1 MKLYEELT
9 TVLPFYTNKRNQ
21 ERFKENVAKNSVLK
35 ILSPS
40 NALLPFMLKLPK
52 SSPKPTSF
60 KIIDMNGT
68 ETDLSNNI
76 SKLKGIDFDDFAYCY
91 YKGEELTFKYE
102 AFEQPLNLCGFFY
115 IELKIDDVHYFSEI
129 FFMSQDIK
137 ANEFSDKYVKF
148 EYWDEKDIE
157 PLRYRNDF
165 KQIFYLDTFIH
176 TSEPEIEEENEVDG
190 LGGQIPTFTK
200 FTIKQK
206 IEVVVPDFF
215 KNAIMTMQMHDEI
228 FVYEKNKRQGKIDRI
243 KVTPNVDETG
253 ASFQVEII
261 LETDI
266 LIKTECEQNKIAV
279 NEDLWV

>member
-9 TVLPFYTNKRNQ
+9 TVLPFYTNKLNQ
-21 ERFKENVAKNSVLK
+21 ERFKENVAKNCALK
-35 ILSPS
+35 LFSPS

-60 KIIDMNGT
+60 KIVDLNGNK
-68 ETDLSNNI
+68 TDLSNNI
-76 SKLKGIDFDDFAYCY
+76 SKLKAFDFDDFAYCY
-91 YKGEELTFKYE
+91 YNGEELVFKYE
-102 AFEQPLNLCGFFY
+102 TIEQPLDLTGFYFV
-115 IELKIDDVHYFSEI
+115 ELTIDGVEYFSEI
-129 FFMSQDIK
+129 FFMTCEIK
-137 ANEFSDKYVKF
+137 STEFSDRFVKF
-148 EYWDEKDIE
+148 QYYDEADIE
-157 PLRYRNDF
+157 PIRYRNNF

-176 TSEPEIEEENEVDG
+176 TSEPEIEEENETDG

-206 IEVVVPDFF
+206 IEVTVPDFF

-228 FVYEKNKRQGKIDRI
+228 FVNEKNKREGSIDRI
-243 KVTPNVDETG
+243 KVTPTADETG

-266 LIKTECEQNKIAV
+266 LVKTQCEHNKVAT
-279 NEDLWV
+279 NEDLWD